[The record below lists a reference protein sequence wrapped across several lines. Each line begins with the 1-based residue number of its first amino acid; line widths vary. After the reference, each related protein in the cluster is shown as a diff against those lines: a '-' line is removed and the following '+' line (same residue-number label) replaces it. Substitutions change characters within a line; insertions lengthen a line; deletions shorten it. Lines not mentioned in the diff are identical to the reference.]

1 MAIKSIDKYQVDECN
16 FIYLLRNKNYVRHK
30 SLEVRKIKLKHHVN
44 WFKKFIKNKNNIIYL
59 IIFKKQRVGYIRI
72 EKEKGKFLTSWAL
85 VKKFHGKGIVAKNL
99 RKATVNKKFK
109 YKAIIKK
116 ENVAYIRV
124 ANKSG
129 FKMSRVLKSKV
140 YFTK

>member
-1 MAIKSIDKYQVDECN
+1 MAIKSIDKYQVDECK
-16 FIYLLRNKNYVRHK
+16 FIYLLRNKNYVRQQ
-30 SLEVRKIKLKHHVN
+30 SLEAHKIKLKYHVN
-44 WFKKFIKNKNNIIYL
+44 WFKKFIQNKNNIIYL

-72 EKEKGKFLTSWAL
+72 EREKGKFLTSWAL

-116 ENVAYIRV
+116 ENIASIKV

-129 FKMSRVLKSKV
+129 FKMSRVLKNKV